1 MSRAVATIA
10 VGANLGN
17 ARTNVACAMDELG
30 RIGATRV
37 RARSDLYR
45 SAPVGPAGQ
54 PDYINAAAVLET
66 SLLPLELLDALQ
78 AIENRF
84 GRDRSVQRWGPRVI
98 DLDIVTYRDRR
109 MDEERL
115 TLPHPEAHHRCFV
128 LVPLAQI
135 APETLIPGHGR
146 VRDLVRKCDTGAV
159 QRL

>member
-1 MSRAVATIA
+1 MLQATATVA

-17 ARTNVACAMDELG
+17 ARMNVTRALHELY
-30 RIGATRV
+30 RIGGTRV
-37 RARSDLYR
+37 RAQSDMYR

-66 SLLPLELLDALQ
+66 SLTPLELLDALQ
-78 AIENRF
+78 VVEDRF
-84 GRDRSVQRWGPRVI
+84 GRDRSVERWGPRAI
-98 DLDIVTYRDRR
+98 DLDMVTYQEQRIS
-109 MDEERL
+109 EERL

-135 APETLIPGHGR
+135 APEILIPGYGR
-146 VRDLVRKCDTGAV
+146 VRDLVGKCDTGKV

>member
-1 MSRAVATIA
+1 MSQAVAAVA
-10 VGANLGN
+10 VGANLGD
-17 ARTNVACAMDELG
+17 ARTSVARAMDELEH
-30 RIGATRV
+30 IGGTRV

-66 SLLPLELLDALQ
+66 SLMPLELLSALQ

-84 GRDRSVQRWGPRVI
+84 GRDRSVEHWGPRVI
-98 DLDIVTYRDRR
+98 DLDLVTYEDQRI
-109 MDEERL
+109 DEERL

-146 VRDLVRKCDTGAV
+146 VRDLVCKCDTGTV